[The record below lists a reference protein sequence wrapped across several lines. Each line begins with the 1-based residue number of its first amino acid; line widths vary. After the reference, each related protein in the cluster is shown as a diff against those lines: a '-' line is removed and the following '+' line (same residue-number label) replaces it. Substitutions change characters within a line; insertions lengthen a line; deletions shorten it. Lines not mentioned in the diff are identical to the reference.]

1 MTKQKLK
8 WVQTDKTCRFWG
20 AFELPYD
27 PAKPTLFLEIEPNTV
42 FSIFVLGGTA
52 FQTKGWR
59 IRQRDAQKENKH
71 LEGNTNLL
79 IERLKS
85 VNVSALPTFKT
96 RKAAKQWVEWYYDKD
111 AVEEKI
117 VSDPAVQELRAK

>member
-1 MTKQKLK
+1 MTEQKLK

-27 PAKPTLFLEIEPNTV
+27 RAKPALFLEIEPNTV

-59 IRQRDAQKENKH
+59 IRQRDVQKKNKYP
-71 LEGNTNLL
+71 EG
-79 IERLKS
+79 K
-85 VNVSALPTFKT
+85 TFKT
-96 RKAAKQWVEWYYDKD
+96 RKAAKQWVEWYYNADD
-111 AVEEKI
+111 GL
-117 VSDPAVQELRAK
+117 VQLSQVLERCRRGKNRQ

>member
-20 AFELPYD
+20 SFELPYD
-27 PAKPTLFLEIEPNTV
+27 PAKPALFMEIEPNTV
-42 FSIFVLGGTA
+42 FSLFAPGGNA

-71 LEGNTNLL
+71 LEG
-79 IERLKS
+79 K
-85 VNVSALPTFKT
+85 TFKT
-96 RKAAKQWVEWYYDKD
+96 RKAAKQWVERYYNKRHLLQYLQKRYCQD